1 MQLTP
6 QTNPALGEGSG
17 TGLAFSGSRSALPF
31 HGDLRE
37 RRDKID
43 VHVLR
48 SETSSLT
55 PCQVICKMSTPQE
68 LLLQKRN
75 WGRFPCIFCP
85 AGLEPSAAELFI
97 YCHDE
102 RGTRKG
108 LSLFLTNPSSRR
120 EQSRNAREGKNSS
133 VRLCVG
139 VPGGSGVPALPP
151 DRQLA
156 VPALGTRSGAVGN
169 APICHWNGS
178 AAAEAS
184 PGHREGQAPT
194 PSSSSQC

>member
-6 QTNPALGEGSG
+6 QTNPALGGGSG

-75 WGRFPCIFCP
+75 WGWFPCIFCP

-108 LSLFLTNPSSRR
+108 LSFPHQPEQPEGAIQKCTGGKEFLSATLRGRPWGLWGARSPPRQAISGSSTRDSERGRR
-120 EQSRNAREGKNSS
+120 KRSHLSLEW
-133 VRLCVG
+133 LCC
-139 VPGGSGVPALPP
+139 S
-151 DRQLA
+151 
-156 VPALGTRSGAVGN
+156 
-169 APICHWNGS
+169 
-178 AAAEAS
+178 
-184 PGHREGQAPT
+184 
-194 PSSSSQC
+194 